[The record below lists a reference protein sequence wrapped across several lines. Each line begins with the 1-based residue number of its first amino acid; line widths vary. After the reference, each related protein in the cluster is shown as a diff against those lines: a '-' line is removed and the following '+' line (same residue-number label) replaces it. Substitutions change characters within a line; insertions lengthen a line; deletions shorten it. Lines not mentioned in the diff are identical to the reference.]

1 MTLTLILLC
10 ASLTLT
16 APGPAGRLLPGEG
29 PEPRRSPKT
38 PRDGPHPVRTAA
50 ELEIYAACMDA
61 GLSPAAA
68 STALAAVAGP
78 ATARVWAHVGAL
90 LSLGIPSHRAWDQA
104 IGTPGL
110 DELARTA
117 RLADRSG
124 AASADA
130 TRRIAAGLRAEA
142 ADQSTARAERASVLI
157 AIPLTACFLPAFL
170 ILGLA
175 PVIISLASTMF

>member
-1 MTLTLILLC
+1 MTLALILLA
-10 ASLTLT
+10 ASLALT
-16 APGPAGRLLPGEG
+16 APAPAGRLPGG
-29 PEPRRSPKT
+29 DTPARRRTPKT
-38 PRDGPHPVRTAA
+38 PRDGPEPFRTAA

-68 STALAAVAGP
+68 TTALARIAEP
-78 ATARVWAHVGAL
+78 ATAQAWAHVGAL
-90 LSLGIPSHRAWDQA
+90 LSLGIPSQRAWDHA
-104 IGTPGL
+104 LGITGL
-110 DELARTA
+110 DELARIA

-130 TRRIAAGLRAEA
+130 TRRIAAGLRADA
-142 ADQSTARAERASVLI
+142 ADKSTARAERASVLI
-157 AIPLTACFLPAFL
+157 AVPLTACFLPAFL

>member
-1 MTLTLILLC
+1 MMLALLLL
-10 ASLTLT
+10 AAALALT
-16 APGPAGRLLPGEG
+16 APSPAGRLRTADGLD
-29 PEPRRSPKT
+29 PRRSPKT
-38 PRDGPHPVRTAA
+38 PRDGPQPFRTAA

-68 STALAAVAGP
+68 ASALAAIAGP

-90 LSLGIPSHRAWDQA
+90 LSLGIPSQRAWEHA
-104 IGTPGL
+104 LGVPGL
-110 DELARTA
+110 DDLARTA
-117 RLADRSG
+117 QLADRSG

-142 ADQSTARAERASVLI
+142 TDQSTARAERASVLI
-157 AIPLTACFLPAFL
+157 AIPLTVCFLPAFL